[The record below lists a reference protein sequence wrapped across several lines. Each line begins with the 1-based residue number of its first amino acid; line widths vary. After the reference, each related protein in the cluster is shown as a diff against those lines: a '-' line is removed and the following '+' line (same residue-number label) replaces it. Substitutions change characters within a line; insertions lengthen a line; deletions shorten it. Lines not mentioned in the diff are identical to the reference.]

1 MKGSGS
7 RFQVS
12 VQGSVFGGGSGFGI
26 LDFGFRVPDVKFR
39 IHNLGFGVSG

>member
-12 VQGSVFGGGSGFGI
+12 VQGSVFGGCSGFTIWGSGFRV
-26 LDFGFRVPDVKFR
+26 DASEFGF
-39 IHNLGFGVSG
+39 SGEGLRF